1 MKNNSINTDAL
12 GLVGLGIAGLYC
24 VSSKNQNTR
33 NIGTGLLGVTAIGAL
48 ASFTRKKDIN
58 LSTNKIILFGGADL
72 NNEGKY
78 GTNKE
83 IARVLAISAQR
94 KKIPLKSGD
103 ISIFNSP
110 LFVNDFN
117 QDIVKPLIMTI
128 MKKFDRNNGKIILY
142 GYSLGGNILMYCLE
156 ELKKNNIKVDLLIT
170 IDSAKGYPGLIA
182 VKTNVPDNVMLNL
195 NIYQTKYS
203 DIGSRG
209 FPNNGKNVINIDL
222 SDVTN
227 SKNEE
232 IVHSNIDEYTM
243 LFAVQNILYSMQ
255 NINKLKT
262 LNKNEI
268 LKIIA
273 LYDKMNNR

>member
-12 GLVGLGIAGLYC
+12 SLVGLGIAGLYC

-128 MKKFDRNNGKIILY
+128 MKNFDRNNGKIILY

-170 IDSAKGYPGLIA
+170 IDSAKGYPGMIA

-268 LKIIA
+268 LEIIA

>member
-48 ASFTRKKDIN
+48 ASFTRKKDMN

-128 MKKFDRNNGKIILY
+128 MKNFDRNNGKIILY

-170 IDSAKGYPGLIA
+170 IDSAKGYPGMIA
-182 VKTNVPDNVMLNL
+182 VKTNVPDNVILNL

-209 FPNNGKNVINIDL
+209 FPNNGKNVMNIDL
-222 SDVTN
+222 SDVRN

-268 LKIIA
+268 LEIIA
-273 LYDKMNNR
+273 LYDKINNR